1 MSDILDRLHQDHL
14 NMVQI
19 LNAIER
25 ELQRLEGHEA
35 ADLPLV
41 HDALHY
47 LTNYA
52 DLYHHPVEDRL
63 FEHLERLE
71 RIDDATR
78 EQVVRLREE
87 HQALY
92 VKGKAFFDAIREV
105 ESEVAMERRE
115 FDHLARDYLDSQR
128 QHLDFEEAIM
138 FPLARRVL
146 EADDWETLAGIDEIE
161 SDPLFGRLVHQE
173 YERLKNAL

>member
-1 MSDILDRLHQDHL
+1 MTDILDRLHQDHV

-25 ELQRLEGHEA
+25 ELGHLEGHEA

-63 FEHLERLE
+63 FEHLERVDE
-71 RIDDATR
+71 STR
-78 EQVVRLREE
+78 QQVARLREE

-92 VKGKAFFDAIREV
+92 IKGKAFFDAVREV

-115 FDHLARDYLDSQR
+115 FDLLARDYLDTQR

-146 EADDWETLAGIDEIE
+146 TERDWEALAGLGDSEG
-161 SDPLFGRLVHQE
+161 DPLFGRLVHQE